1 MNSKWMKW
9 KERIAEMQ
17 RGGRSQR
24 GFTIMEIMIVLLI
37 ITILATGVTIAVIPA
52 LGKAKKRA
60 TCVRLTQV
68 LTAVEMYYAET
79 GECPSLD
86 ELKSEKSLKGD
97 PVDAWDQEFKVECTT
112 DDELN
117 VVSSGKDKNF
127 GTEDDLDFDRCKN
140 ITKKKQ

>member
-1 MNSKWMKW
+1 MNRMLRKW
-9 KERIAEMQ
+9 KERITEMQ
-17 RGGRSQR
+17 RRGRSQR

-60 TCVRLTQV
+60 TCVRITQV

-79 GECPSLD
+79 GECPSMD

-97 PVDAWDQEFKVECTT
+97 PVDAWDQEFKIECTS
-112 DDELN
+112 DDVIE

-127 GTEDDLDFDRCKN
+127 GTEDDLNYEQCKN
-140 ITKKKQ
+140 ITKKKE